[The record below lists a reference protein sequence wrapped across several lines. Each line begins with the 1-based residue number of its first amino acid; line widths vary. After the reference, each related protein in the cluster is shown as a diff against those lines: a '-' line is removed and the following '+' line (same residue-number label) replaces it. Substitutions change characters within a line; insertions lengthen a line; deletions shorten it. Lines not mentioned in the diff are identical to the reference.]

1 MDVLDSAIHKT
12 QIDLQVKDRTGYNM
26 DIREKWSPKKKT
38 SKQTKQKQTNKKRK
52 QKHTNIQV
60 KKNKYKQ
67 ATTKKETKGE
77 NKKKNKQ
84 TNKRNKTK
92 HKNTSSV
99 LNQMTPFINGK
110 YFYMMIQM
118 TIK

>member
-1 MDVLDSAIHKT
+1 MKVTLNNI
-12 QIDLQVKDRTGYNM
+12 N
-26 DIREKWSPKKKT
+26 PKPLST
-38 SKQTKQKQTNKKRK
+38 SIYPFRNKKRK
-52 QKHTNIQV
+52 QKHTNKQV

-77 NKKKNKQ
+77 NKKKKKQ